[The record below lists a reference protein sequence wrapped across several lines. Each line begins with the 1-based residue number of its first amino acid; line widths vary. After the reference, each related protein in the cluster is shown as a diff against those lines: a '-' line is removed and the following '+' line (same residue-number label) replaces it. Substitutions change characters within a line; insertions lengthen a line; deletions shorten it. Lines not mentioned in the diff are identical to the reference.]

1 MGLSGLA
8 MCLAKVNSQVNVSK
22 ILQMQLF
29 ILMTLSIF
37 ALMNIKEQIKSTGAT
52 FTPEGLADFLALEIT
67 KYIDSNQALSV
78 LDPSC
83 GEGEL
88 LLSIKKVLD
97 DKNLKYSLSGFDTNQ
112 SYLEVASS
120 RFELQG
126 SNKVRLK
133 KGDFLELVDLTDNQM
148 SLDFG
153 DKKEDSKINC
163 SADVIIANPPY
174 VRTQVLGSKKAQE
187 LAKKFNLKGRV
198 DLYYPFLIS
207 MTESLKEGGILG
219 VITSNRYLSTKGG
232 ESIRKY
238 LVDNYEILEII
249 DLGDTK
255 LFDAAVLPAIFIGR
269 KRSSKNGDIN
279 KKEAQFIK
287 LYEELNGY
295 NGELTEV
302 GSVYD
307 ILKNSDS
314 GYFNVGNKKYK
325 RTNGLVKYESNSGS
339 SWKML
344 SKTETSWTNL
354 VQKNAKGFVGNFF
367 KVRVGIKTTAD
378 KVFISDEWERLGSS
392 MPEKELLKELISQEN
407 IERWSVNDKVSL
419 KVLYTHELKDGKKE
433 TINIDDYPLTK
444 EYFLNHSEQLKGRE
458 YVINAGREW
467 YEIWVPQNPKFWKM
481 PKLVFPDISVSP
493 RFYFDNGGRIVNG
506 NCYWIVAQNPKEED
520 LLLLIQGVA
529 NTTLMTKYH
538 DLVFNNKL
546 YSGRRRYFSQFVE
559 QYPIPD
565 FDSPD
570 SKEIINLV
578 KMLNGTEEKD
588 KQHSLEIELE
598 KLVASAFGV
607 ETVLTLD

>member
-1 MGLSGLA
+1 
-8 MCLAKVNSQVNVSK
+8 
-22 ILQMQLF
+22 
-29 ILMTLSIF
+29 MTLSIF
-37 ALMNIKEQIKSTGAT
+37 VAMNVKEQIKSTGAT

-67 KYIDSNQALSV
+67 KYIDTNQSLSV

-97 DKNLKYSLSGFDTNQ
+97 DKNLEYSLSGFDTNQ
-112 SYLEVASS
+112 SYLEEANS
-120 RFELQG
+120 RFELLD

-133 KGDFLELVDLTDNQM
+133 QGDFLELVDLSDNQL
-148 SLDFG
+148 SLGFG
-153 DKKEDSKINC
+153 DNKEDSKVNC

-238 LVDNYEILEII
+238 LVKNYEILEVI

-269 KRSSKNGDIN
+269 KRSSKNGNSI

-295 NGELTEV
+295 NGELTAV
-302 GSVYD
+302 GSIYD

-314 GYFNVGNKKYK
+314 GYFNVGEKRYK
-325 RTNGLVKYESNSGS
+325 RTNGLLKYESNSGS
-339 SWKML
+339 PWQML
-344 SKTETSWTNL
+344 SETEANWTNL
-354 VQKNAKGFVGNFF
+354 VQKNAKGFVGDFF

-378 KVFISDEWERLGSS
+378 KVFISDNWELLGSS
-392 MPEKELLKELISQEN
+392 MPERQLLKELISQEN
-407 IERWSVNDKVSL
+407 IERWGVNDKVRL
-419 KVLYTHELKDGKKE
+419 KVLYTHELEEGKKK
-433 TINIDDYPLTK
+433 TINIDNYPLAK
-444 EYFLNHSEQLKGRE
+444 EYFLSHSEQLKGRK
-458 YVINAGREW
+458 YVISAGREW
-467 YEIWVPQNPKFWKM
+467 FEIWVPQNPKYWKM
-481 PKLVFPDISVSP
+481 PKLVFPDISVNP
-493 RFYFDNGGRIVNG
+493 RFYFDNGGKIVNG
-506 NCYWIVAQNPKEED
+506 NCYWIVAQNPKEEE

-529 NTTLMTKYH
+529 NTKLMTKYH

-565 FDSPD
+565 SDRPE
-570 SKEIINLV
+570 SKQIISLV
-578 KMLNGTEEKD
+578 KTLNGTMEKE
-588 KQHSLEIELE
+588 KQQFLEIELE

-607 ETVLTLD
+607 ETVLNLD

>member
-1 MGLSGLA
+1 M
-8 MCLAKVNSQVNVSK
+8 NV
-22 ILQMQLF
+22 
-29 ILMTLSIF
+29 
-37 ALMNIKEQIKSTGAT
+37 KEQIKSTGAT
-52 FTPEGLADFLALEIT
+52 FTPKGLADFLALEIT
-67 KYIDSNQALSV
+67 KYIDTNQSLSV

-97 DKNLKYSLSGFDTNQ
+97 DKNLEYSLSGFDTNQ
-112 SYLEVASS
+112 SYLEEANS
-120 RFELQG
+120 RFELLD

-133 KGDFLELVDLTDNQM
+133 QGDFLELVDLSDNQL
-148 SLDFG
+148 SLGFG
-153 DKKEDSKINC
+153 DKKEDSKVSY

-238 LVDNYEILEII
+238 LVENYEILEVI

-269 KRSSKNGDIN
+269 KRSSKNGNSI

-295 NGELTEV
+295 NGELTAV
-302 GSVYD
+302 GSIYD

-314 GYFNVGNKKYK
+314 GHFNVGEKRYK
-325 RTNGLVKYESNSGS
+325 RTNGLLKYESNSGS
-339 SWKML
+339 PWQML
-344 SKTETSWTNL
+344 SKTEANWINL

-378 KVFISDEWERLGSS
+378 KVFISDDWERLGSS
-392 MPEKELLKELISQEN
+392 MPERQLLKELISQEN
-407 IERWSVNDKVSL
+407 IERWGVNDKVRL
-419 KVLYTHELKDGKKE
+419 KVLYTHELEEGKKK
-433 TINIDDYPLTK
+433 TINIDNYPLAK
-444 EYFLNHSEQLKGRE
+444 EYFLSHSEQLKGRK
-458 YVINAGREW
+458 YVISAGREW
-467 YEIWVPQNPKFWKM
+467 FEIWVPQNPKYWKM
-481 PKLVFPDISVSP
+481 PKLVFPDISVNP
-493 RFYFDNGGRIVNG
+493 RFYFDNGGKIVNG
-506 NCYWIVAQNPKEED
+506 NCYWIVAQNPKEEE

-529 NTTLMTKYH
+529 NTKLMTKYH

-565 FDSPD
+565 SDSPE
-570 SKEIINLV
+570 SKQIISLV
-578 KMLNGTEEKD
+578 KTLNGTMEKE
-588 KQHSLEIELE
+588 KQQSLEIELE

-607 ETVLTLD
+607 ETVLNLD